1 MREPDYLSTV
11 FREARE
17 QAALREVHMNE
28 LAFVGNSGR
37 AILLAA
43 ALLAHTSPVLSQPEP
58 MLSPP
63 RLQSVLGR
71 EVTPPKGRGVESGRI
86 IDVLIDAEGQVHAY
100 VVEFG
105 GFLGIGTRKI
115 AVDRAA
121 FQFIDGKIF
130 VEISG
135 AQLQA
140 TREWGAREPPP
151 VMKAEPARD

>member
-1 MREPDYLSTV
+1 
-11 FREARE
+11 
-17 QAALREVHMNE
+17 MNE
-28 LAFVGNSGR
+28 LAFVGQSGR

-43 ALLAHTSPVLSQPEP
+43 ALTTYSSAVLSQPEP
-58 MLSPP
+58 IASPP
-63 RLQSVLGR
+63 RLQTVLGR

-86 IDVLIDAEGQVHAY
+86 IDVLIDGDGQVHAF

-130 VEISG
+130 VEISR

-140 TREWGAREPPP
+140 TREWGAGEPPP
-151 VMKAEPARD
+151 VVKAEPPRD

>member
-1 MREPDYLSTV
+1 
-11 FREARE
+11 
-17 QAALREVHMNE
+17 MNE
-28 LAFVGNSGR
+28 LAFVGQLGR
-37 AILLAA
+37 ATLLAV
-43 ALLAHTSPVLSQPEP
+43 ALLALPSPVYSQPEP
-58 MLSPP
+58 VLSPP

-86 IDVLIDAEGQVHAY
+86 IDVLIDGEGQVHAF

-115 AVDRAA
+115 AVDRGA

-140 TREWGAREPPP
+140 TREWTAGEVPNVVKTESP
-151 VMKAEPARD
+151 RD